1 MKKLLWIPVSAGL
14 LVVVGCGPSPKTAD
28 APPASGSTS
37 SPASSMAQAAPTR
50 AAAAQLP
57 SDPKEVVQLFLDSMR
72 QGNGAQLSALMTTA
86 AREEIRRKEL
96 VIDPLGSPL
105 ATFKIG
111 EAAQQEDAMLVSSV
125 WTEPGE
131 QGDEPSELEVV
142 WELRKEAAGWRVC
155 GMAVDPMTGD
165 DVQVVNFESMEQDP
179 TKVESEPTR
188 VASVPN
194 VGLPNAAPAMAPAT
208 QSTAMP
214 NSAFPNQLPQG
225 QLPAASFQ
233 QPQLPPVQAG
243 ASQGNFALP
252 PASSSLPPGT
262 NSLPPSN
269 GFSPR

>member
-1 MKKLLWIPVSAGL
+1 
-14 LVVVGCGPSPKTAD
+14 
-28 APPASGSTS
+28 
-37 SPASSMAQAAPTR
+37 
-50 AAAAQLP
+50 
-57 SDPKEVVQLFLDSMR
+57 
-72 QGNGAQLSALMTTA
+72 
-86 AREEIRRKEL
+86 
-96 VIDPLGSPL
+96 
-105 ATFKIG
+105 
-111 EAAQQEDAMLVSSV
+111 MLVSSV

-243 ASQGNFALP
+243 ASQGNFSLP